1 MATFVKGDIVVL
13 PFPFSDLSD
22 AKRRP
27 TLVVATLPLND
38 LMLCM
43 ITSQSSNDSY
53 STAILDGDF
62 VVGGLNRT
70 SYIKVNRVFT
80 ANERIIAYSGSR
92 WREVREEACNLYP
105 ARLLLYFIRSGTA
118 I

>member
-38 LMLCM
+38 MMLCM

-80 ANERIIAYSGSR
+80 ANERIIAYKAGS
-92 WREVREEACNLYP
+92 L
-105 ARLLLYFIRSGTA
+105 A
-118 I
+118 IAKTNDVIETLVSILRK